1 MMDAITLPITLG
13 NTRLR
18 PLSELDA
25 EAYAA
30 GIRDES
36 VLRFAHLPEPDY
48 TPEPVRRM
56 IREEVAA
63 GLSSGRLAVLA
74 LADAETDRFVGSL
87 VLFDVSSEAAEVGF
101 WIHPDAR
108 GAGHARR
115 GSELASR
122 FARNSGLRTLTA
134 HTLPENSASQ
144 RCLTIAGFREVER
157 RVGTTPAGHSEE
169 LIHYRRDLVP
179 TTQWPLETARL
190 CLRLHER
197 GDAGWLQELY
207 SRPDVARYLL
217 DEPWTAEVARD
228 KLAERLAKTGLDGEG
243 GALALVIEH
252 GGAPIGDVALWLT
265 DHEHRQGEIG
275 WVLDPAHGGRGFASE
290 AVRAVLTLGFD
301 HYKLHRITAQMDA
314 RNSASAALARRV
326 GLRLEAHHVQDW
338 FSKGEWAD
346 TLVYARLTS
355 ENMRQS
361 SGVRLSSS
369 LLRGSRICRA
379 LTTYRLI
386 ERRR

>member
-1 MMDAITLPITLG
+1 MLDATTLPITFE

-25 EAYAA
+25 DAYAA
-30 GIRDES
+30 GTKDEA
-36 VLRFAHLPEPDY
+36 VRRFGHLPESDY
-48 TPEPVRRM
+48 TPESVRRM
-56 IREEVAA
+56 IRDEVAE
-63 GLSSGRLAVLA
+63 GLSSGTLAVLA

-115 GSELASR
+115 GLELASR

-134 HTLPENSASQ
+134 RTLLENKASQ
-144 RCLTIAGFREVER
+144 RCLMNAGFREVER
-157 RVGTTPAGHSEE
+157 AVGTTPAGQCEE
-169 LIHYRRDLVP
+169 LFHYRRDLKP
-179 TTQWPLETARL
+179 TAQWPLATERL
-190 CLRLHER
+190 WLRPHNADDAEWLH
-197 GDAGWLQELY
+197 ELY

-217 DEPWTAEVARD
+217 DEPWTAEVTHD
-228 KLAERLAKTGLDGEG
+228 KLTERLAKTDIDGET

-252 GGAPIGDVALWLT
+252 DGVPIGDVALWLT

-275 WVLDPAHGGRGFASE
+275 WVLDPAHGGQGFASE
-290 AVRAVLTLGFD
+290 AVRAVLALGFD
-301 HYKLHRITAQMDA
+301 HYRLHRITAQMDA

-338 FSKGEWAD
+338 FSKGEWTD
-346 TLVYARLTS
+346 TLIFARLAS
-355 ENMRQS
+355 EHMCQ
-361 SGVRLSSS
+361 
-369 LLRGSRICRA
+369 
-379 LTTYRLI
+379 
-386 ERRR
+386 

>member
-1 MMDAITLPITLG
+1 MLDATTLPITFE

-25 EAYAA
+25 DAYAA
-30 GIRDES
+30 GTKDEA
-36 VLRFAHLPEPDY
+36 VRRFGHLPESDY
-48 TPEPVRRM
+48 TPESVRRM
-56 IREEVAA
+56 IRDEVAE
-63 GLSSGRLAVLA
+63 GLSSGTLAVLA

-115 GSELASR
+115 GLELASR

-134 HTLPENSASQ
+134 RTLLENKASQ
-144 RCLTIAGFREVER
+144 RCLTNAGFHEVER
-157 RVGTTPAGHSEE
+157 AVGTTPAGQREE
-169 LIHYRRDLVP
+169 LFHYRRDLKP
-179 TTQWPLETARL
+179 TAQWPLATER
-190 CLRLHER
+190 LRLRPHNAD
-197 GDAGWLQELY
+197 DAEWLHELY

-217 DEPWTAEVARD
+217 DEPWTAEVTHD
-228 KLAERLAKTGLDGEG
+228 KLTERLAKTDIDGET

-252 GGAPIGDVALWLT
+252 DGVPIGDVALWLT

-275 WVLDPAHGGRGFASE
+275 WVLDPAHGGQGFASE
-290 AVRAVLTLGFD
+290 AVRAVLALGFD
-301 HYKLHRITAQMDA
+301 HYRLHRITAQMDA

-338 FSKGEWAD
+338 FSKGEWTD
-346 TLVYARLTS
+346 TLIFARLAS
-355 ENMRQS
+355 EHMRQ
-361 SGVRLSSS
+361 
-369 LLRGSRICRA
+369 
-379 LTTYRLI
+379 
-386 ERRR
+386 

>member
-1 MMDAITLPITLG
+1 MLDATTLPITFE

-25 EAYAA
+25 DAYAA
-30 GIRDES
+30 GTKDEA
-36 VLRFAHLPEPDY
+36 VRRFGHLPEPDY
-48 TPEPVRRM
+48 TPESVRRM

-63 GLSSGRLAVLA
+63 GLSSGTLAVFA

-115 GSELASR
+115 GLELASR

-134 HTLPENSASQ
+134 RTLPENKASQ
-144 RCLTIAGFREVER
+144 RCLTNAGFREVELA
-157 RVGTTPAGHSEE
+157 VGTTPAGQCEE
-169 LIHYRRDLVP
+169 LFHYRRDPKP
-179 TTQWPLETARL
+179 TAQWPLATER
-190 CLRLHER
+190 LRLRPHNAN
-197 GDAGWLQELY
+197 DAEWLHELY

-217 DEPWTAEVARD
+217 DEPWTAEVTHD
-228 KLAERLAKTGLDGEG
+228 KLTERLAKTDIDGET

-252 GGAPIGDVALWLT
+252 DGVPIGDVALWLT

-275 WVLDPAHGGRGFASE
+275 WVLDPAHGGQGFASE
-290 AVRAVLTLGFD
+290 AVRAVLALGFD
-301 HYKLHRITAQMDA
+301 HYRLHRITAQMDA

-338 FSKGEWAD
+338 FSKGEWTD
-346 TLVYARLTS
+346 TLIFARLAS
-355 ENMRQS
+355 EHMRQ
-361 SGVRLSSS
+361 
-369 LLRGSRICRA
+369 
-379 LTTYRLI
+379 
-386 ERRR
+386 

>member
-1 MMDAITLPITLG
+1 MLDATTLPITFE

-25 EAYAA
+25 DTYAA
-30 GIRDES
+30 GTKDEA
-36 VLRFAHLPEPDY
+36 VRRFGHLPEPDY
-48 TPEPVRRM
+48 TPESVRRM
-56 IREEVAA
+56 IRDEVAE
-63 GLSSGRLAVLA
+63 GLSSGTLAVLA

-115 GSELASR
+115 GLELASR

-134 HTLPENSASQ
+134 RTLLENKASQ
-144 RCLTIAGFREVER
+144 RCLTNAGFREVER
-157 RVGTTPAGHSEE
+157 AVGTTPAGQCEE
-169 LIHYRRDLVP
+169 LFHYRRDLKP
-179 TTQWPLETARL
+179 TAQWPLATER
-190 CLRLHER
+190 LRLRPHNAD
-197 GDAGWLQELY
+197 DAEWLHELY

-217 DEPWTAEVARD
+217 DEPWTAEVTHD
-228 KLAERLAKTGLDGEG
+228 KLTERLAKTDIDGET

-252 GGAPIGDVALWLT
+252 DGVPIGDVALWLT

-275 WVLDPAHGGRGFASE
+275 WVLDPAHGGQGFASE
-290 AVRAVLTLGFD
+290 AVRAVLALGFD
-301 HYKLHRITAQMDA
+301 HYRLHRITAQMDA

-338 FSKGEWAD
+338 FSKGEWTD
-346 TLVYARLTS
+346 TLIFARLAS
-355 ENMRQS
+355 EHMRQ
-361 SGVRLSSS
+361 
-369 LLRGSRICRA
+369 
-379 LTTYRLI
+379 
-386 ERRR
+386 

>member
-1 MMDAITLPITLG
+1 MLDATTLPITFE

-25 EAYAA
+25 DAYAA
-30 GIRDES
+30 GTKDEA
-36 VLRFAHLPEPDY
+36 VRRFGHLPESDY
-48 TPEPVRRM
+48 TPESVRRM

-63 GLSSGRLAVLA
+63 GLSSGTLAVLA

-115 GSELASR
+115 GLELASR

-134 HTLPENSASQ
+134 RTLLKNKASQ
-144 RCLTIAGFREVER
+144 RCLTNAGFREVER
-157 RVGTTPAGHSEE
+157 AVGTTPAGQCEE
-169 LIHYRRDLVP
+169 LFHYRRDLKP
-179 TTQWPLETARL
+179 TAQWPLATERL
-190 CLRLHER
+190 RLRLHEAD
-197 GDAGWLQELY
+197 DAAWLHELY

-217 DEPWTAEVARD
+217 DEPWTAEVTHD
-228 KLAERLAKTGLDGEG
+228 KLTERLAKTDIDGET

-252 GGAPIGDVALWLT
+252 DGVPIGDVALWLT

-275 WVLDPAHGGRGFASE
+275 WVLDPAHGGQGFASE
-290 AVRAVLTLGFD
+290 AVRAVLALGFD
-301 HYKLHRITAQMDA
+301 HYRLHRITAQMDA

-338 FSKGEWAD
+338 FSKGEWTD
-346 TLVYARLTS
+346 TLIFARLAS
-355 ENMRQS
+355 EHMRQ
-361 SGVRLSSS
+361 
-369 LLRGSRICRA
+369 
-379 LTTYRLI
+379 
-386 ERRR
+386 

>member
-1 MMDAITLPITLG
+1 MLDATTLPITFE

-25 EAYAA
+25 DAYAA
-30 GIRDES
+30 GTKDEA
-36 VLRFAHLPEPDY
+36 VRRFGHLPESDY
-48 TPEPVRRM
+48 TPESVRRM

-63 GLSSGRLAVLA
+63 GMSSGTLAVLA

-115 GSELASR
+115 GLELASR

-134 HTLPENSASQ
+134 RTLPENKASQ
-144 RCLTIAGFREVER
+144 RCLTATGFHEVER
-157 RVGTTPAGHSEE
+157 SVGTTPAGQHEE
-169 LIHYRRDLVP
+169 LIHYRRDLQP
-179 TTQWPLETARL
+179 TAQWPLATERL
-190 CLRLHER
+190 LLRPHNADDAEWLH
-197 GDAGWLQELY
+197 ELY

-217 DEPWTAEVARD
+217 DEPWTAEVTRE
-228 KLAERLAKTGLDGEG
+228 KLAERLAKTDIDGET

-252 GGAPIGDVALWLT
+252 DGLPIGDIALWLT
-265 DHEHRQGEIG
+265 DHEHRQCEIG
-275 WVLDPAHGGRGFASE
+275 WVLDPAHGGQGFASE
-290 AVRAVLTLGFD
+290 AVRAVLALGFD
-301 HYKLHRITAQMDA
+301 HYRLHRITAQMDA

-338 FSKGEWAD
+338 FSKGEWTD
-346 TLVYARLTS
+346 TLIFARLAS
-355 ENMRQS
+355 EHMCQ
-361 SGVRLSSS
+361 
-369 LLRGSRICRA
+369 
-379 LTTYRLI
+379 
-386 ERRR
+386 